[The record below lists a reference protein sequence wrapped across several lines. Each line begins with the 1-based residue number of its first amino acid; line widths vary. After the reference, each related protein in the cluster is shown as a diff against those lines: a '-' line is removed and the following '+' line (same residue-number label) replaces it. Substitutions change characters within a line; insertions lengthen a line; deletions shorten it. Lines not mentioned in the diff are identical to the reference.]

1 MKFKRGLPLYVV
13 QILALYA
20 VNAELAEAES
30 VRNYKCLAYVKNLTQ
45 ISF

>member
-1 MKFKRGLPLYVV
+1 MKIKRGLALYVV

-30 VRNYKCLAYVKNLTQ
+30 VSSKLKVPMQKT
-45 ISF
+45 